1 MGVLLA
7 GQRAISATLNH
18 VAEFWGN
25 NANKIQPTK
34 QTHLFFSC
42 KINPIPGANTCC
54 CRYLAD
60 SVSGP
65 WRQAHE
71 PTYKVRQ
78 RTQPTF
84 PYSTNLQTFVPQTGH
99 VAPPQ
104 GPWDMPPGPPLL
116 LKALPGFAPWDQSV
130 PTPLD
135 RRAISRRQKEKRPHG
150 QLSASPPSCKCD
162 LCFIFTQKYKLGCP
176 LIASRVMEAASHGNQ
191 SMPGQPS
198 PLIPFH

>member
-1 MGVLLA
+1 MPI
-7 GQRAISATLNH
+7 RA
-18 VAEFWGN
+18 VADTWLTVFRVPD
-25 NANKIQPTK
+25 A
-34 QTHLFFSC
+34 
-42 KINPIPGANTCC
+42 
-54 CRYLAD
+54 R
-60 SVSGP
+60 
-65 WRQAHE
+65 R
-71 PTYKVRQ
+71 
-78 RTQPTF
+78 
-84 PYSTNLQTFVPQTGH
+84 TNLHIRFVSALNPPFPTAQTCKLLSPQTGH